1 MYNFFVNENQF
12 LDNKVFIK
20 GNDFNHIKN
29 VLRMKNGEKFYV
41 SNKVSGDSY
50 LVNLDSY
57 SNDEVI
63 CNIIEKMDSKE
74 STVKVTLFQGLPKA
88 DKMEYIIQKSVELG
102 VYNIVPVDMK
112 FCVAKLNNEEKKLSR
127 WQTISEAAAKQSKRN
142 IIPKIEN
149 KISFKNMLE
158 VLKDFDLAIIAYENE
173 NKTNLKEILQ
183 KNKNIN
189 NIAIIIGP
197 EGGLAQDEVEQLI
210 ENGAK
215 SASIGKR
222 ILRTETASL
231 AMLSMIMYEFEF

>member
-12 LDNKVFIK
+12 LDNKVIIK

-50 LVNLDSY
+50 LVNLDNY
-57 SNDEVI
+57 SQDEVI

-74 STVKVTLFQGLPKA
+74 SNVKVTLFQGLPKA

-112 FCVAKLNNEEKKLSR
+112 FCVAKLNNEEKKIFR

-197 EGGLAQDEVEQLI
+197 EGGLSQDEVEQLI

>member
-149 KISFKNMLE
+149 KISFKNMLGILNE
-158 VLKDFDLAIIAYENE
+158 FDLVIIAYENE

-183 KNKNIN
+183 ENKNIN

-197 EGGLAQDEVEQLI
+197 EGGLAQDEVELLI

-231 AMLSMIMYEFEF
+231 AVLSMIMYEFEF

>member
-20 GNDFNHIKN
+20 GNDFNHVKN

-149 KISFKNMLE
+149 KISFKNMLGILNE
-158 VLKDFDLAIIAYENE
+158 FDLVIIAYENE

-183 KNKNIN
+183 ENKNIN

-197 EGGLAQDEVEQLI
+197 EGGLAQDEVELLI

>member
-12 LDNKVFIK
+12 LDNKVIIK

-50 LVNLDSY
+50 LVNLDNY
-57 SNDEVI
+57 SQDEVI

-74 STVKVTLFQGLPKA
+74 SNVKVTLFQGLPKA

-112 FCVAKLNNEEKKLSR
+112 FCVAKLNNEEKKLFR

-158 VLKDFDLAIIAYENE
+158 VLKDFDLVIIAYENE

-183 KNKNIN
+183 ENKNIN

>member
-20 GNDFNHIKN
+20 GNDFNHVKN

-74 STVKVTLFQGLPKA
+74 SIVKVTLFQGLPKA

-149 KISFKNMLE
+149 KISFKNMLGILNE
-158 VLKDFDLAIIAYENE
+158 FDLVIIAYENE

-183 KNKNIN
+183 ENKNIN